1 MSLYREKGRENEK
14 DILKLPGRDISLSPD
29 ILHTLPTAIFSKVG
43 LGCDTEHALKSVY
56 EENSYEAI

>member
-1 MSLYREKGRENEK
+1 MSLHRKKGRENEK
-14 DILKLPGRDISLSPD
+14 DILKLPSRDISLSPD

-43 LGCDTEHALKSVY
+43 LGCDTEHALKSVN